1 VTQDSFERFRQ
12 QMELMQFETLP
23 LFSKPYFS
31 WYLKTDYVGRR
42 FVYRPETESTMDDAR
57 RMLERFRLTNGAVVL
72 AESQSAGRGRNGRSW
87 VSVPDVSLLFTLVL
101 MTANREQQRPLAY
114 VTPLAVAL
122 AVEETLAAR
131 GVELRVDLKWPND
144 VQIGG
149 RKVAG
154 ILIETTESE
163 TTETDPARPVAF
175 VGVGLNVNM
184 DTSLYPEIAAI
195 ATSVRDAAG
204 IELPREE
211 LLAAICNRLEALFE
225 DALSGS
231 RVPFDAWKAR
241 LVTLGSEVVA
251 SDGAE
256 RIEGTAVD
264 VDDDGALVIETAP
277 GRRLRVEAGDV
288 TLSRT
293 KG

>member
-31 WYLKTDYVGRR
+31 WHLKTDYLGRR
-42 FVYRPETESTMDDAR
+42 LVYRPETESTMDDAR

-87 VSVPDVSLLFTLVL
+87 VSVPDVSLLFTLVI
-101 MTANREQQRPLAY
+101 MTASWEQQRPLGY

-122 AVEETLAAR
+122 AVEETLTAR
-131 GVELRVDLKWPND
+131 GVELVVDLKWPND

-149 RKVAG
+149 RKIAG

-163 TTETDPARPVAF
+163 TTDTDPARPVAL

-211 LLAAICNRLEALFE
+211 LLAAICNHVEALYE
-225 DALSGS
+225 EALSGS
-231 RVPFDAWKAR
+231 RVPFEAWKVR
-241 LVTLGSEVVA
+241 LITLGREVVA
-251 SDGAE
+251 SSGSQE
-256 RIEGTAVD
+256 VRGMAVD

-288 TLSRT
+288 TLSAAQ
-293 KG
+293 G